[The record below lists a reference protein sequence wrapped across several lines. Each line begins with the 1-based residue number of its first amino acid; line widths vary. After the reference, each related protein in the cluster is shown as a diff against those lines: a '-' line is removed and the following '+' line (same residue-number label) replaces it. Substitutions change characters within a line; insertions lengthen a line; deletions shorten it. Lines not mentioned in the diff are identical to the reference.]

1 MQNASKYIDALF
13 RRKKRARRVQPNDME
28 KSNDS
33 FCSNMDDCCG
43 NMMDEM
49 TDKFCDL
56 MMEKIAKRFCGG
68 MMGKMSDDCCGDK
81 HKASDCRCQPP
92 EAAKS
97 DGTCNCC
104 C

>member
-1 MQNASKYIDALF
+1 METTYMEVMFMCTGNG
-13 RRKKRARRVQPNDME
+13 ME
-28 KSNDS
+28 KSNDNCC
-33 FCSNMDDCCG
+33 CSNMDNCCG
-43 NMMDEM
+43 DMMDQM

-56 MMEKIAKRFCGG
+56 LMEKMAKRFCGG